1 MAPVTRV
8 MRLAV
13 WLLAAASAS
22 AQTRTDF
29 SGRWTLAPEPAGTAA
44 ARTAPG
50 MGSGWGPDISI
61 AQDAKALTI
70 EFATFARG
78 DMQPPTKLVYLL
90 DGSQSRNTI
99 NSGRGP
105 QEQLATTAW
114 DGGRLTITTVRTF
127 SEVPGGKPMR
137 FETTQAIALE
147 SPSTLV
153 VETTH
158 GAALGGRPATSRAV
172 YKKN

>member
-1 MAPVTRV
+1 MAPVERV

-13 WLLAAASAS
+13 WLLVAASAS
-22 AQTRTDF
+22 VQTRTDL
-29 SGRWTLAPEPAGTAA
+29 SGRWTLAPEPAGTTA
-44 ARTAPG
+44 ARTTPG
-50 MGSGWGPDISI
+50 MGAGWGPEISI

-70 EFATFARG
+70 EFATFGRG

-105 QEQLATTAW
+105 QEQLSTTAW
-114 DGGRLTITTVRTF
+114 DGATLTITTVRTF
-127 SEVPGGKPMR
+127 SDAPGGRPMR